1 MNVNKTD
8 IDNLIRIS
16 RKCMKSYNADLIK
29 QKDGLIKQIS
39 NQLFGNNTAGYDF
52 VCVVCSMYPCVVGC
66 SHQKIY
72 DIFKL
77 INIDVVE
84 GDDYQ

>member
-1 MNVNKTD
+1 MNVNKVD
-8 IDNLIRIS
+8 IDNLIKLS
-16 RKCMKSYNADLIK
+16 RRCVKSYDADLIK
-29 QKDGLIKQIS
+29 QRDDLIKQIG
-39 NQLFGNNTAGYDF
+39 NQLFGNAVGGYDF
-52 VCVVCSMYPCVVGC
+52 VRVVCSMYPCVVGC

-84 GDDYQ
+84 GDDCQ